1 MTHVSIKKLT
11 KIYPGS
17 TEPSL
22 DNLSIEIEF
31 FVKIISDP
39 SVNKIAK
46 KEKIIKLKINVKF
59 PNCISLL
66 FFAYLE
72 KSP

>member
-22 DNLSIEIEF
+22 DNLSIEIE
-31 FVKIISDP
+31 SGSLSALLGP
-39 SVNKIAK
+39 SG
-46 KEKIIKLKINVKF
+46 
-59 PNCISLL
+59 
-66 FFAYLE
+66 
-72 KSP
+72 